1 MHLIRSALFLVG
13 VVLWT
18 MVFGTLLVVGLILP
32 LLIRFRIVWYYRRGF
47 MWLVKHVL
55 GISHEVR
62 GREHLPSEPAV
73 VLSKH
78 QSAWETVALQ
88 DLVPEDTYCVFVLKK
103 ELLML
108 PFFGWGLAALQSISI
123 DRAAGREALNQVVVQ
138 GADRLKRGFWIIL
151 FPEGTRVAP
160 GETRR
165 YKQGGAYLA
174 SKTGA
179 KVVPVA
185 HNAGECWPRNAFI
198 KHPGHVV
205 ISIGPAIDTA
215 GLTQDEINTRTEAW
229 IEAEMRRLSPH
240 RYPDVSAN
248 TSQSSTAA
256 AA

>member
-1 MHLIRSALFLVG
+1 MHLVRSLLFLVAIS
-13 VVLWT
+13 LWT
-18 MVFGTLLVVGLILP
+18 MLFGTVLVVSMLGP

-47 MWLVKHVL
+47 MWLIEHLL
-55 GISHEVR
+55 GITHEIR
-62 GREHLPSEPAV
+62 GRENLPAEPSVILA
-73 VLSKH
+73 KH

-103 ELLML
+103 ELLRL

-123 DRAAGREALNQVVVQ
+123 DRGAGREALNQVVAQ
-138 GADRLKRGFWIIL
+138 GADRLKRGFWIII

-165 YKQGGAYLA
+165 YKAGGAYLA
-174 SKTGA
+174 AQTGA

-185 HNAGECWPRNAFI
+185 HNAGECWPRNAFV

-205 ISIGPAIDTA
+205 VSIGPAIETA
-215 GLTQDEINTRTEAW
+215 GLSQDEINARAEAW

-240 RYPDVSAN
+240 RYRDAREQPV
-248 TSQSSTAA
+248 AA
-256 AA
+256 

>member
-18 MVFGTLLVVGLILP
+18 ILFGTLVVAGLILP
-32 LLIRFRIVWYYRRGF
+32 LLVRFRIIWYYRRGF
-47 MWLVKHVL
+47 MGLVKYVL
-55 GISHEVR
+55 GITHEVR
-62 GREHLPSEPAV
+62 GRENLPAEPSV
-73 VLSKH
+73 ILSKH

-88 DLVPEDTYCVFVLKK
+88 DLVPEGTYCVFVLKK
-103 ELLML
+103 ELLSL

-123 DRAAGREALNQVVVQ
+123 DRAAGREALNQVVAQ

-174 SKTGA
+174 AQTGA

-185 HNAGECWPRNAFI
+185 HNAGEFWPRNAFV

-205 ISIGPAIDTA
+205 ISIGPAIDTT
-215 GLTQDEINTRTEAW
+215 GLTQDDINTRTEAW

-240 RYPDVSAN
+240 RYPDVS
-248 TSQSSTAA
+248 THQSESSPSAA
-256 AA
+256 A

>member
-1 MHLIRSALFLVG
+1 MHLVRSLLFLV
-13 VVLWT
+13 VISLWT
-18 MVFGTLLVVGLILP
+18 MFFGTVLVISMLGP

-47 MWLVKHVL
+47 MWLIEHVL
-55 GISHEVR
+55 GITHEFR
-62 GREHLPSEPAV
+62 GRENLPAEASVILA
-73 VLSKH
+73 KH

-103 ELLML
+103 ELLRL

-123 DRAAGREALNQVVVQ
+123 DRRAGREALNQVVAQ
-138 GADRLKRGFWIIL
+138 GADRLKRGFWIII

-165 YKQGGAYLA
+165 YKAGGAYLA
-174 SKTGA
+174 AQTGA

-185 HNAGECWPRNAFI
+185 HNAGEFWPRNAFV

-205 ISIGPAIDTA
+205 VSIGPAIDTA
-215 GLTQDEINTRTEAW
+215 GLSQDEINVRAEAW

-240 RYPDVSAN
+240 RYRDAVEQPLAV
-248 TSQSSTAA
+248 
-256 AA
+256 

>member
-18 MVFGTLLVVGLILP
+18 MLFGTLVSLALVGP
-32 LLIRFRIVWYYRRGF
+32 LLVRFRIIWHYRRGF
-47 MWLVKHVL
+47 MWLVRNVL
-55 GISHEVR
+55 GITHEVR
-62 GREHLPSEPAV
+62 GREHLPSVPSVILA
-73 VLSKH
+73 KH

-103 ELLML
+103 ELMRL
-108 PFFGWGLAALQSISI
+108 PFFGWGLAALQMISI
-123 DRAAGREALNQVVVQ
+123 DRAAGRESLNQVVAQ
-138 GADRLKRGFWIIL
+138 GADRLKRGFWIII

-174 SKTGA
+174 AQTGA
-179 KVVPVA
+179 AVVPVA

-198 KHPGHVV
+198 KHPGRVV
-205 ISIGPAIDTA
+205 VSIGPAIATA
-215 GLTQDEINTRTEAW
+215 GLSQEEINARAETW

-240 RYPDVSAN
+240 RYPD
-248 TSQSSTAA
+248 AA
-256 AA
+256 EQPVAA